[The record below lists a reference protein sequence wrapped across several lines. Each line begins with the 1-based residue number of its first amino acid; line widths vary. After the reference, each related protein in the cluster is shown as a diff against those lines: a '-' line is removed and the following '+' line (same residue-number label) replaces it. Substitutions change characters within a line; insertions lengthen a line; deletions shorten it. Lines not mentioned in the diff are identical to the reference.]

1 MKGNLLRT
9 SQAAVGVALLAIGL
23 ALPAHAAGE
32 HGGGHGGHAMPAAA
46 ASIGKPGDPARAT
59 RTVDVDMADSMRFT
73 PNASRSRP
81 GKPCV

>member
-1 MKGNLLRT
+1 
-9 SQAAVGVALLAIGL
+9 
-23 ALPAHAAGE
+23 
-32 HGGGHGGHAMPAAA
+32 MPAAA

-73 PNASRSRP
+73 PERIEVKA

>member
-9 SQAAVGVALLAIGL
+9 SAAACAALLAIGL

-32 HGGGHGGHAMPAAA
+32 HDGGHGGHAMPAAA

-59 RTVDVDMADSMRFT
+59 RTVNVDMDDSMRFT
-73 PNASRSRP
+73 PTASRSRP
-81 GKPCV
+81 EKPCA